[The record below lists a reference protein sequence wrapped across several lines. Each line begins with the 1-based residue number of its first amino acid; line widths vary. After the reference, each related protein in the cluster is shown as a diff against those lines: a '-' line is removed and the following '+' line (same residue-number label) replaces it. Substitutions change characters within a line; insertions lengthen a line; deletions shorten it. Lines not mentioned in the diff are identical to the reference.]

1 MRVYLITLLFISFLF
16 PNDKQ
21 LYSTIQM
28 MDQVMVIDPET
39 LQINQSVSTE
49 FGGEIQMQDCMDYTI
64 EMDCNMASSCEW
76 MM

>member
-28 MDQVMVIDPET
+28 MDQIMVIDPET

-49 FGGEIQMQDCMDYTI
+49 FADGTQMQECMDYSIT
-64 EMDCNMASSCEW
+64 
-76 MM
+76 